1 METTPL
7 ASVRIAIP
15 RNRVVRWVAAFGVA
29 AGFLLAWAGCT
40 IGPTGGE
47 SGADGGDAGDS
58 GSEDEAGSC
67 DTIIEWGHNGEFNC
81 TECTRMYCASEQVLL
96 DQAQTAC
103 AEDMQAALACNTCAC
118 GRNALANQP
127 DCANALETY
136 LACKVAK
143 CEAYCK

>member
-1 METTPL
+1 MSATFTPIIGIR
-7 ASVRIAIP
+7 VP
-15 RNRVVRWVAAFGVA
+15 RSPAARLVSLVGLVAGIFVA
-29 AGFLLAWAGCT
+29 WGGCI
-40 IGPTGGE
+40 IGPTGE
-47 SGADGGDAGDS
+47 SGSDAGDAGDS
-58 GSEDEAGSC
+58 GAEDEAGSC

-81 TECTRMYCASEQVLL
+81 TECTRMNCASEQVLL

-103 AEDMQAALACNTCAC
+103 PEDMQAALACNTCAC
-118 GRNALANQP
+118 GRNALAAQP